1 MKVISILSSI
11 GIAWFF
17 LFGVRLS
24 GYFSAISE
32 KGLQAVQ
39 CGTQGCS
46 SITLFWAQLGRF
58 RFLL

>member
-1 MKVISILSSI
+1 MRRVRAWMKVISILSSI

-46 SITLFWAQLGRF
+46 SITLF
-58 RFLL
+58 